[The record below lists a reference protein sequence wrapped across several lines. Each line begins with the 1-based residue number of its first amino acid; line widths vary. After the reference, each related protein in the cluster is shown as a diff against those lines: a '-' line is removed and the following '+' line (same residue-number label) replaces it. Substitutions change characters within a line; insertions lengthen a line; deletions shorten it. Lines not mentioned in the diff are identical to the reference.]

1 MNENGNRKKKKK
13 QKTKLVRY
21 YANVTVIVPEKGITK
36 SETQ

>member
-1 MNENGNRKKKKK
+1 MYENDNREKKK
-13 QKTKLVRY
+13 QKTKPVRY